1 MSNKSIYNKSVLC
14 AKCLSP
20 QMRIDTGVYAT
31 EGFGQLVCND
41 CGFKETIVSKE
52 AAQKIMEKAGFGR
65 EKLDTFIP
73 KSVMQATI
81 CYDSVES
88 ASGPMTLGM
97 LYDAV
102 TEALEKGMPK
112 DSEVFESSTEA
123 PIEGVRFLFETEKVG
138 PIECGGHIYP
148 DKSFDLIVDTHVC
161 DETT

>member
-41 CGFKETIVSKE
+41 CGFKEIIASKE
-52 AAQKIMEKAGFGR
+52 AAQKIMEKAGFGVS
-65 EKLDTFIP
+65 DSFVP
-73 KSVMQATI
+73 KAVMQATI

-148 DKSFDLIVDTHVC
+148 DKGFDLIVDAHVC
-161 DETT
+161 DEIT